1 MKKCTRR
8 EFLAA
13 TGLLAGG
20 MALSSLGV
28 PLGTVRAYA
37 QELSKADRIKTA
49 KTTIST
55 CYYCSVS
62 CGLLCS
68 TDTKTG
74 RIINI
79 EGDPEHPISE
89 GSLCAK
95 GAAMYQMTDNNPHR
109 LTKVLY
115 RAPYGAKWEAKSWD
129 WAMEKMARNIKE
141 VRDRDFMFKNAQGQT
156 VNRLE
161 TIGHMG
167 SSKLDNE
174 ECWVITTMARTLGLV
189 HIDHQARV

>member
-1 MKKCTRR
+1 M
-8 EFLAA
+8 
-13 TGLLAGG
+13 AGG
-20 MALSSLGV
+20 LALSSLGV
-28 PLGTVRAYA
+28 PLGALKA
-37 QELSKADRIKTA
+37 HAEELSKAGRIERA

-68 TDTKTG
+68 TDQKTG

-79 EGDPEHPISE
+79 EGDPDHPISE
-89 GSLCAK
+89 GALCAK
-95 GAAMYQMTDNNPHR
+95 GAAMFQMTDANEHR
-109 LTKVLY
+109 LDKVLY
-115 RAPYGAKWEAKSWD
+115 RAPYGDKWQVKDWD
-129 WAMEKMARNIKE
+129 WAVNKIARNIKT
-141 VRDRDFMFKNAQGQT
+141 VRDKDFMHKNARGQV

-167 SSKLDNE
+167 SSKVDNE
-174 ECWVITTMARTLGLV
+174 ECWLITTMARALGLV

>member
-1 MKKCTRR
+1 
-8 EFLAA
+8 
-13 TGLLAGG
+13 

-28 PLGTVRAYA
+28 PLGALTAMA
-37 QELSKADRIKTA
+37 GELSKADQVRTA
-49 KTTIST
+49 RTTIST

-62 CGLLCS
+62 CGLLCA
-68 TDTKTG
+68 TDTRTG
-74 RIINI
+74 RVINI

-89 GSLCAK
+89 GALCAK
-95 GAAMYQMTDNNPHR
+95 GAAMFQMTDNNPHR

-115 RAPYGAKWEAKSWD
+115 RAPFGDKWEEKSWD
-129 WAMEKMARNIKE
+129 WAIDKMARNIKTA
-141 VRDRDFMFKNAQGQT
+141 RDRDFLEKNAAGQV

-174 ECWVITTMARTLGLV
+174 ECWLVTTMARALGLV